1 VVNHRRVEDLWRKA
15 EGMLSDSYNRVIDYL
30 RISVTDRCS
39 LRCLYCKP
47 HEGVSF
53 LPQGELL
60 CYEEIFRLAKLFV
73 SLGIRKIRITG
84 GEPLE
89 RRDILGLIRKLT
101 ALKGLSEVSLTTNGL
116 LLRNFSQELVASGIR
131 RVNVSIDTL
140 KPEKFTELTGKA
152 KLPQVI
158 GGIESA
164 RKAGLGVKLNM
175 VAMKGINDS
184 EYADFL
190 SFALEHGCDIR
201 FIELMPQMYNE
212 GEASDR
218 YISSSVI
225 MESLRKKHRLLSL
238 NRDDGAVKERL
249 FQPEGFQIRIGF
261 ISPISDP
268 FCSTCNRLRLMPEG
282 TLKTCLYGDG
292 GVSLR
297 DVIRRG
303 GTDSELQGVIAK
315 MVKQKPERHQMGC
328 DDANL
333 VMYRTGG

>member
-1 VVNHRRVEDLWRKA
+1 
-15 EGMLSDSYNRVIDYL
+15 MLVDSYNRVIDYL

-47 HEGVSF
+47 HAAVSS
-53 LPQGELL
+53 LPQEELL
-60 CYEEIFRLAKLFV
+60 HYEEIYRLAKLFIG
-73 SLGIRKIRITG
+73 LGIRKIRITG

-101 ALKGLSEVSLTTNGL
+101 ALKNLREVSLTTNGL
-116 LLRNFSQELVASGIR
+116 LLRDFSQKLMASGIR

-140 KPEKFTELTGKA
+140 KPNRFAELTGKA
-152 KLPQVI
+152 RLSQVI
-158 GGIESA
+158 DGIQSA
-164 RKAGLGVKLNM
+164 REAGLAVKLNM
-175 VAMKGINDS
+175 VAMKGINDG
-184 EYADFL
+184 EYADYL
-190 SFALEHGCDIR
+190 SFALKHGCDIR

-212 GEASDR
+212 AVASDR

-225 MESLRKKHRLLSL
+225 MESLQKKHRLLSL
-238 NRDDGAVKERL
+238 DRDGGAVKERL
-249 FQPEGFQIRIGF
+249 YQPEGFQIRIGF

-282 TLKTCLYGDG
+282 TLKTCLYSDG
-292 GVSLR
+292 GVNLR

-303 GTDSELQGVIAK
+303 GTDSELREVIAVL
-315 MVKQKPERHQMGC
+315 VKQKPERHEMGC
-328 DDANL
+328 HDTNL